1 MKGADTMNTKTRSI
15 EDLPAV
21 PGTEQAWRGLAIV
34 HYRNSNYHLAV
45 TDVYRDAFTRLKA
58 AVMLGVDGGQVDLVS
73 EIDELDWRVVGGLEL
88 ASAVLS
94 ETKAN

>member
-1 MKGADTMNTKTRSI
+1 MKGADTMNTQTRSI
-15 EDLPAV
+15 EDLPV
-21 PGTEQAWRGLAIV
+21 LPGTEVAWRELAIV
-34 HYRNSNYHLAV
+34 HYRNSNYHRVV

-94 ETKAN
+94 ETRAN

>member
-1 MKGADTMNTKTRSI
+1 MNTQTLNI
-15 EDLPAV
+15 EDLPV
-21 PGTEQAWRGLAIV
+21 TPGTEVAWRGLAIV
-34 HYRNSNYHLAV
+34 HHRNSNYYRVV

-73 EIDELDWRVVGGLEL
+73 EIDELDWRVVGGLRL

-94 ETKAN
+94 ETRAN